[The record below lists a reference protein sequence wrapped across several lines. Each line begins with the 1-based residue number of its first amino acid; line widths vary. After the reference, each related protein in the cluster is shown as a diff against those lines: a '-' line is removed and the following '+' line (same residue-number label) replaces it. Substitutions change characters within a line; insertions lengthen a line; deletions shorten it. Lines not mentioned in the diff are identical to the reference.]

1 MGHKKN
7 KKDPQDHEPSCQQLK
22 TDIESLQER
31 LEALQSERDE
41 FFNKLQ
47 RVSADYANYQKRVP
61 KQIADSISFE
71 KERILKGLL
80 PVLDNFEH
88 TLQNAATADSM
99 EIIVK
104 GVQIIND
111 QMLDLL
117 KGHGV
122 EPIVAKGRSFDPA
135 LHEAMLQQCDPEQEH
150 QVVLEE
156 YQRGY
161 TLNGRTIRPSKVV
174 VNKLDIPQPAE
185 GQAAVTQDTDA
196 ATASADDDPEAQE

>member
-7 KKDPQDHEPSCQQLK
+7 RKDQQEHEPSHQQLEAE
-22 TDIESLQER
+22 IESLHER
-31 LEALQSERDE
+31 LESLQSERDE
-41 FFNKLQ
+41 LFNKLQ

-61 KQIADSISFE
+61 KQISDAVSFE

-99 EIIVK
+99 EVIVK

-117 KGHGV
+117 KCHGV
-122 EPIVAKGRSFDPA
+122 ELIAAKDQVFDPA
-135 LHEAMLQQCDPEQEH
+135 LHEAMLQQCDPSKAH
-150 QVVLEE
+150 QIVLEE

-174 VNKLDIPQPAE
+174 VNKLDTSTPAE
-185 GQAAVTQDTDA
+185 ESSAVTEDA
-196 ATASADDDPEAQE
+196 DAPIDETEVQE

>member
-1 MGHKKN
+1 MGNKKN
-7 KKDPQDHEPSCQQLK
+7 KKDQQDHDPSHRELEAE
-22 TDIESLQER
+22 IESLQER
-31 LEALQSERDE
+31 LETLQSERDE
-41 FFNKLQ
+41 LFNKLQ

-61 KQIADSISFE
+61 KQISDSVSFE

-99 EIIVK
+99 EVIVK

-117 KGHGV
+117 KCHGV
-122 EPIVAKGRSFDPA
+122 EPIAAKDQAFDPA
-135 LHEAMLQQCDPEQEH
+135 LHEAMLQQCDPGKAH
-150 QVVLEE
+150 QIVLEE

-174 VNKLDIPQPAE
+174 VNKLDTSKPAE
-185 GQAAVTQDTDA
+185 ESSAVTEDA
-196 ATASADDDPEAQE
+196 GAPIDETETQE